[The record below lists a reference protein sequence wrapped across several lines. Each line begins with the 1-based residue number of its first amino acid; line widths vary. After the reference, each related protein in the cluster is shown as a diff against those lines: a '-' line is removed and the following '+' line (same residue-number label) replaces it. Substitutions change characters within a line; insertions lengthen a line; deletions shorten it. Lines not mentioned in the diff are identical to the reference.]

1 MFRMLPFSNLYHPE
15 DAPGN
20 SPPMG
25 KEDMID
31 FLGDDA
37 LDDNNESQNTDTDES
52 ESQDKSGKDKTKDT
66 RDKEKTID
74 KDSKDDE
81 DDSEE
86 SDDELKEL
94 EEELNEDVPNE
105 EQLELVTP
113 VRRAQILKKYPNL
126 FKDFPYL
133 EKAYYRDRQFTELLP
148 TIDDAKS
155 AIDKAKTLDSFEEDL
170 LKGNTENML
179 LAAKNSDV
187 NAFHKIVDNYL
198 PTLAKVDGSAYSHV
212 IGNVVKQTIIA
223 MVSEAR
229 TSGNEGLQNA
239 AQLLNQ
245 FVFGS
250 TRFEQPKN
258 LAKEDTKNDA
268 EEKLREKERNF
279 AKQQFNRI
287 SGELHT
293 KVNNSLK
300 STIEQHIDPKQS
312 MSDYVKR
319 TASREAFETLDT
331 LIKKDSQFKVLVD
344 KLWERAEKSDYSE
357 ESINKVRSA
366 FLAKA
371 KSLLPSVIKKARN
384 EALRGM
390 GKKVKDTDDTRN
402 NDRRRSTDKDDNKG
416 SRTPNNRGNSG
427 VPAGM
432 STLDFLMSED

>member
-1 MFRMLPFSNLYHPE
+1 MFRLRFSNLFSP
-15 DAPGN
+15 DDTPGN
-20 SPPMG
+20 TPSGPMG
-25 KEDMID
+25 KDEIID
-31 FLGDDA
+31 FLGDE
-37 LDDNNESQNTDTDES
+37 LDDTNDDNKESDVSDTPDKKKTDDVD
-52 ESQDKSGKDKTKDT
+52 DKKKTT
-66 RDKEKTID
+66 D
-74 KDSKDDE
+74 KDSGDDE
-81 DDSEE
+81 ETPEE
-86 SDDELKEL
+86 LDELKDIED
-94 EEELNEDVPNE
+94 ELNEDVPNE

-148 TIDDAKS
+148 TIDDAKT

-170 LKGNTENML
+170 LRGNTKNML
-179 LAAKNSDV
+179 AAAKNADQ
-187 NAFHKIVDNYL
+187 NAFYKIVDNYL
-198 PTLAKVDGSAYSHV
+198 PTLAEVDSAAYSHV

-223 MVSEAR
+223 MVTEAR
-229 TSGNEGLQNA
+229 HSGNEGLQTA

-250 TRFEQPKN
+250 TQFVQPKN
-258 LAKEDTKNDA
+258 LAKADTRNDA
-268 EEKLREKERNF
+268 EEKLKEKERNF

-300 STIEQHIDPKQS
+300 STIEQHIDPRSS

-319 TASREAFETLDT
+319 TASREAFEHLNT
-331 LIKKDSQFKVLVD
+331 LITKDSQFKVLVD
-344 KLWERAEKSDYSE
+344 KLWERAEKADYSD
-357 ESINKVRSA
+357 ESVNKVRSA

-390 GKKVKDTDDTRN
+390 GKRVKDTDDTRN
-402 NDRRRSTDKDDNKG
+402 NDRRRSNDKDDDKG
-416 SRTPNNRGNSG
+416 SRTPNTRGNSK